1 MKKVQDNQNVSLEN
15 TEKNAESSKERNRRV
30 TVDYNISHGI
40 NMAYRHTH
48 IQYEYLFIRQ
58 GRVTIE
64 NNGSKITVNG
74 PCMII
79 HKPFTLHRAFTDGNV
94 TYERYIIYFDQAVI
108 SELEPWISK
117 LRKVTS
123 DSISIMQFDD
133 GISERITS
141 VCSKLLETYRS
152 GKYRRCELLLAM
164 LTDVICESS
173 KDSIT
178 YQSSV
183 ENKYVAEAMNYI
195 GEHYSENILIEELAR
210 RLFVSRAK
218 LISDFKKYNGI
229 TIKQYIQLT
238 RINYAKLM
246 LSSGSSIT
254 ETAQSC
260 GFCDDSHFVY
270 TFRKLVGVTPKT
282 YVTDSG
288 STNE

>member
-1 MKKVQDNQNVSLEN
+1 MKKIQENQNSRSGSPKN
-15 TEKNAESSKERNRRV
+15 NQASEKAESRRV
-30 TVDYNISHGI
+30 IVDYNTSYGF

-64 NNGSKITVNG
+64 NNGSKITVCG
-74 PCMII
+74 PCIII
-79 HKPFTLHRAFTDGNV
+79 HKPFTLHRAFTDGDV
-94 TYERYIIYFDQAVI
+94 TYERYIINFDQSVI
-108 SELEPWISK
+108 TDLEPWISK
-117 LRKVTS
+117 LRRITS
-123 DSISIMQFDD
+123 NSISIMQFDE
-133 GISERITS
+133 GVCERITD
-141 VCSKLLETYRS
+141 VCSKLLDTYRE
-152 GKYRRCELLLAM
+152 GRHRRCELLLGI
-164 LTDVICESS
+164 LTDLICESA
-173 KDSIT
+173 KESIT

-195 GEHYSENILIEELAR
+195 GKHYSENILIEDLAK

-246 LSSGSSIT
+246 LTSGASIT
-254 ETAQSC
+254 ETAQNC

-270 TFRKLVGVTPKT
+270 TFRKLVGVTPKI
-282 YVTDSG
+282 YVTDRQN
-288 STNE
+288 TNE